1 MTTYCILG
9 SGGTVETTFANS
21 QLPTSQAGYSE
32 IPVDG
37 GQVGQ
42 IWSGTAFLAGPTPV
56 PQTVS
61 AAQIMAALSQ
71 QPYYGSVTAY
81 LATLPVGDQ
90 LVFNRVEN
98 FDRDDPLITSLSA
111 GVPLTSAQLDALFIA
126 ASQAVV

>member
-1 MTTYCILG
+1 
-9 SGGTVETTFANS
+9 
-21 QLPTSQAGYSE
+21 
-32 IPVDG
+32 
-37 GQVGQ
+37 VGQ
-42 IWSGTAFLAGPTPV
+42 IWNGTTFSAGPTPV

-71 QPYYGSVTAY
+71 QSYYGAVTAY

-98 FDRDDPLITSLSA
+98 FDRDDPLIASLSA
-111 GVPLTSAQLDALFIA
+111 GVPLTGAQLDALFIA